1 MKSLKDTMQDRTN
14 ALCHKQ
20 QSEAAVKA
28 AASRVAHLRSSSGK
42 PEALLQVRST
52 THTELAMTCC
62 QLPANVRTCCTDC
75 CSVHVS
81 GAYGQGLSRED
92 MGEERGGGGAC
103 GAASSTWFSCDVV
116 SEGGSHWPRLFF
128 DMLLGVNIT
137 EGTQAQR
144 KLNDAEAA
152 ARKAADEYE
161 LIQARMRDELVI
173 FQTERSSDLTH
184 ALRNFALAQAKLAK
198 QSATQWKGLVERMRP
213 IVDQQT
219 AQGA

>member
-1 MKSLKDTMQDRTN
+1 L
-14 ALCHKQ
+14 
-20 QSEAAVKA
+20 
-28 AASRVAHLRSSSGK
+28 LR
-42 PEALLQVRST
+42 
-52 THTELAMTCC
+52 
-62 QLPANVRTCCTDC
+62 
-75 CSVHVS
+75 
-81 GAYGQGLSRED
+81 
-92 MGEERGGGGAC
+92 
-103 GAASSTWFSCDVV
+103 
-116 SEGGSHWPRLFF
+116 
-128 DMLLGVNIT
+128 VNIT